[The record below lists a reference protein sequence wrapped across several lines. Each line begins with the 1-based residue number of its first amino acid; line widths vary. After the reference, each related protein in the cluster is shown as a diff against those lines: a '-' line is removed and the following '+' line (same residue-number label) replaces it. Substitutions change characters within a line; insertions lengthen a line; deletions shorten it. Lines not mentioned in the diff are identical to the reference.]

1 MRNEDKTKSSLK
13 IELENM
19 TIKTMDCYWLGR
31 LGSILYQRAL
41 LRLFIP
47 NGDVVF
53 PLCIK

>member
-1 MRNEDKTKSSLK
+1 
-13 IELENM
+13 M